1 MTLQTWTTSWMS
13 ALSKSALVVAL
24 AARWL
29 VVVVVVAVAVSPHVG

>member
-29 VVVVVVAVAVSPHVG
+29 VVVVVAVAVFPPVG